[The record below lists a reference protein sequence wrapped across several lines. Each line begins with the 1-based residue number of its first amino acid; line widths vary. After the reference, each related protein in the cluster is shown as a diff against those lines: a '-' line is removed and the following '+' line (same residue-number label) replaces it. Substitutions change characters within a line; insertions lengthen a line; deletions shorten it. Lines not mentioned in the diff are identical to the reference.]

1 MRSIG
6 LGNKKYINTEIII
19 IPILWLDAFGLQS
32 NEEYVAIILILSMSL
47 ILQFV
52 MCQDEQEYVA
62 YAPEHEHDSKF
73 IIFFNYLFAIFEI
86 KLNQLYWN
94 NNYSY
99 TMTWR
104 LWFTVKCATC
114 LL

>member
-1 MRSIG
+1 MHLLCNKTPDIG
-6 LGNKKYINTEIII
+6 PTCL
-19 IPILWLDAFGLQS
+19 ILHLKMK
-32 NEEYVAIILILSMSL
+32 EYVAIILILSMSL

-86 KLNQLYWN
+86 KLNQL
-94 NNYSY
+94 
-99 TMTWR
+99 
-104 LWFTVKCATC
+104 C
-114 LL
+114 LFKQTAREGENI